1 MPVSGV
7 SPITGSGTV
16 ASLNPPASGSN
27 GGNGNFAQF
36 LGNALSQ
43 ANQLSNNADTSAAV
57 YAAGGPV
64 SLSNL
69 MIAEQK
75 ASLALDLVVQVRN
88 RVVSAY
94 QSVMN
99 MQV

>member
-1 MPVSGV
+1 MLGD
-7 SPITGSGTV
+7 
-16 ASLNPPASGSN
+16 ALNQANSLS
-27 GGNGNFAQF
+27 
-36 LGNALSQ
+36 SQ
-43 ANQLSNNADTSAAV
+43 ADSLAAS

-64 SLSNL
+64 SVDNL
-69 MIAEQK
+69 MVAEQK
-75 ASLALDLVVQVRN
+75 ASLGLDMVVQVNN

>member
-1 MPVSGV
+1 MISGV
-7 SPITGSGTV
+7 SWNPNFLQLTPPSTGQSASTSSG
-16 ASLNPPASGSN
+16 
-27 GGNGNFAQF
+27 GGFAQM
-36 LGNALSQ
+36 LGDALNQANSLSSQ
-43 ANQLSNNADTSAAV
+43 ADSLAAS

-64 SLSNL
+64 SVDNL
-69 MIAEQK
+69 MVAEQK
-75 ASLALDLVVQVRN
+75 ASLGLDMVVQVNN

>member
-1 MPVSGV
+1 MLGD
-7 SPITGSGTV
+7 
-16 ASLNPPASGSN
+16 ALNQANSLS
-27 GGNGNFAQF
+27 
-36 LGNALSQ
+36 SQ
-43 ANQLSNNADTSAAV
+43 ADSLAAS

-64 SLSNL
+64 SVDNL
-69 MIAEQK
+69 MVAEQK
-75 ASLALDLVVQVRN
+75 ASLALDMVVQVNN

>member
-1 MPVSGV
+1 M
-7 SPITGSGTV
+7 T
-16 ASLNPPASGSN
+16 LNPISALQPLLNATSSSAATQPTTG
-27 GGNGNFAQF
+27 GNFAQF
-36 LGNALSQ
+36 LASAVDQ
-43 ANQLSNNADTSAAV
+43 ANQLSNVADTAAAT

-64 SLSNL
+64 TLSDL

-75 ASLALDLVVQVRN
+75 ASLALDTVVQVRN

-99 MQV
+99 MQI

>member
-1 MPVSGV
+1 MGVMPI
-7 SPITGSGTV
+7 SPVTPQVIQQTNPVNGTSSS
-16 ASLNPPASGSN
+16 AN
-27 GGNGNFAQF
+27 NFASF
-36 LGNALSQ
+36 LSNALDQ
-43 ANQLSNNADTSAAV
+43 ASEVSNQADSTAAS

-64 SLSNL
+64 SVDQV
-69 MIAEQK
+69 MVAEQK

-94 QSVMN
+94 QTIMN